1 MIDND
6 QNTNVVYSNKT
17 RSNKQ
22 VLYYTE
28 VFCESISASNK
39 SSLNS
44 DIVKEVDGNL
54 RRAI

>member
-1 MIDND
+1 MLCTAIK
-6 QNTNVVYSNKT
+6 QGAINKL
-17 RSNKQ
+17 Q
-22 VLYYTE
+22 LYYTE